1 MIRMQII
8 FNSVLKES
16 EKIEVHVCCFIDYI
30 WQHFSWVDQ

>member
-1 MIRMQII
+1 MIRMQNI

-30 WQHFSWVDQ
+30 RQHFSWVDQ